1 MQQKQ
6 SYREKIIAL
15 KTRIR
20 RTKTNDLRFYQKQLE
35 KEQIKFKV
43 GRRKGRRIREE
54 INEIKK

>member
-20 RTKTNDLRFYQKQLE
+20 RTITNDLRFYQKKLE
-35 KEQIKFKV
+35 KEQIKSKV
-43 GRRKGRRIREE
+43 GRRKGKELE
-54 INEIKK
+54 KKSMK